1 MVDQELPRE
10 PAREAAVIGR
20 RSLLAAGVLAPLA
33 GLARAEA
40 AADAPAGALERIRRR
55 GRLSVAVYQD
65 MPPFNVGGRGIDI
78 DLAAALAEG
87 LGVKPD
93 LLPLHADESL
103 QDDLRHAVWRG
114 HYLGWGPA
122 DVMLHVPVDRPLID
136 SSPQVA
142 IFAPYYRERVMLAW
156 DRERG
161 PQPESLAAL
170 QGVPVAVAGQSLA
183 GWLLIGAEGGAL
195 RDGLSTRYADGAEAA
210 QAVRDG
216 RAAAAAGLASELQSV
231 LADRSR
237 YAIVPLP
244 APRAP
249 RDGWAVGCAVK
260 RDATDLAQALQQRVN
275 ELSADGRLRAIFQ
288 RHGVAWHG

>member
-1 MVDQELPRE
+1 MI
-10 PAREAAVIGR
+10 ARR
-20 RSLLAAGVLAPLA
+20 QLLAAAALAPLA
-33 GLARAEA
+33 A
-40 AADAPAGALERIRRR
+40 AARGEEPAGALERIRRR

-65 MPPFNVGGRGIDI
+65 MPPFNVRGRGIDV

-87 LGVKPD
+87 LGVRPE

-103 QDDLRHAVWRG
+103 EDDLRHAVWRG

-122 DVMLHVPVDRPLID
+122 DVMLHVPVDRPLIEAT
-136 SSPQVA
+136 PQVS
-142 IFAPYYRERVMLAW
+142 ILAPYYHERVMLAW
-156 DRERG
+156 DTERG
-161 PQPESLAAL
+161 PPPESLLAL
-170 QGVPVAVAGQSLA
+170 KGLTVAVAGQSLA

-195 RDGLSTRYADGAEAA
+195 REGLSTHHADGAEAA
-210 QAVRDG
+210 ALLG
-216 RAAAAAGLASELQSV
+216 SGEAAAAAGLASELESV
-231 LADRSR
+231 LSGQPR

-260 RDATDLAQALQQRVN
+260 RDAIDLAQALQRRVN
-275 ELSADGRLRAIFQ
+275 ELAAEGRLREIFQ

>member
-1 MVDQELPRE
+1 MVDQELPRDA
-10 PAREAAVIGR
+10 AREAAVIGR
-20 RSLLAAGVLAPLA
+20 RSLLAAAALAPLA
-33 GLARAEA
+33 GVARAEA
-40 AADAPAGALERIRRR
+40 PVGALERIRRR
-55 GRLSVAVYQD
+55 GSLSVAVYQD
-65 MPPFNVGGRGIDI
+65 MPPFNTGGRGIDV

-122 DVMLHVPVDRPLID
+122 DVMLHVPVDRPLIE

-161 PQPESLAAL
+161 PLPESLAAL
-170 QGVPVAVAGQSLA
+170 KGLPVAVSGQSLA
-183 GWLLIGAEGGAL
+183 GWLMIGAEAGAL
-195 RDGLSTRYADGAEAA
+195 RESLSTRYADGAEASA
-210 QAVRDG
+210 ALRDG
-216 RAAAAAGLASELQSV
+216 RAAAAAGLASELESV
-231 LADRSR
+231 LGGQPR
-237 YAIVPLP
+237 YAILPLP

-288 RHGVAWHG
+288 RYGVDWHG

>member
-1 MVDQELPRE
+1 
-10 PAREAAVIGR
+10 VIGR
-20 RSLLAAGVLAPLA
+20 RQLLAAAALAPL
-33 GLARAEA
+33 GGGVRAEE
-40 AADAPAGALERIRRR
+40 PAGALERIRRR

-65 MPPFNVGGRGIDI
+65 MPPFHVQGRGIDV
-78 DLAAALAEG
+78 DVAAALAEG
-87 LGVKPD
+87 LGVQPD

-103 QDDLRHAVWRG
+103 EDDLRHAVWRG

-122 DVMLHVPVDRPLID
+122 DVMLHVPVDRPLMQA
-136 SSPQVA
+136 SPQVS

-156 DRERG
+156 DTGHG
-161 PQPESLAAL
+161 PVPESLAAL
-170 QGVPVAVAGQSLA
+170 KGVPVAVAGLSLA

-195 RDGLSTRYADGAEAA
+195 RESLRTRHADGAEAA
-210 QAVRDG
+210 AEVRG
-216 RAAAAAGLASELQSV
+216 GTAAAAAGLASELESV
-231 LADRSR
+231 LAGRPR

-260 RDATDLAQALQQRVN
+260 RDATDLARALQARVN
-275 ELSADGRLRAIFQ
+275 ALAADGALQDIFR